1 MDAVLSQLAGYCI
14 FMPKVELFSYVRNEL
29 LLDGFVVVTV
39 VVCAIAYCS

>member
-14 FMPKVELFSYVRNEL
+14 LIPRVELFSYVRNEL

-39 VVCAIAYCS
+39 VS